1 MSERGFC
8 ADSQKCQLLCVHV
21 PAGHDQF
28 YRDYTSQEELYTTTL
43 FPGTLLSTSMLC
55 VPLSPSSP
63 RRCAGAWRAIL
74 YLILYSTAAADT
86 YCYVNFGSTL
96 NPSMLMLVGETNS
109 SEASSFLSAL
119 ISAEVLFSSVGWIL
133 LLALIQILIVIFR
146 QATHQAIR
154 FLVTVLELA
163 SVKKRLMA
171 IPRMTAAMP
180 ASFGILCLII
190 LITSMLHLLAQQGGL
205 P

>member
-28 YRDYTSQEELYTTTL
+28 YRDYTCQ
-43 FPGTLLSTSMLC
+43 GTLYDNLFLELF
-55 VPLSPSSP
+55 VDLYVV
-63 RRCAGAWRAIL
+63 CAVVAIFPKKVRWGLRAVL

-133 LLALIQILIVIFR
+133 LLALIQILIAIFR
-146 QATHQAIR
+146 KQLIKLYVFIVHRTGVGICQ
-154 FLVTVLELA
+154 E
-163 SVKKRLMA
+163 
-171 IPRMTAAMP
+171 TADGYPPHDCSHACQLRNPMP
-180 ASFGILCLII
+180 HHLHHR
-190 LITSMLHLLAQQGGL
+190 MLHLLAQQDGL

>member
-1 MSERGFC
+1 MG
-8 ADSQKCQLLCVHV
+8 L
-21 PAGHDQF
+21 
-28 YRDYTSQEELYTTTL
+28 
-43 FPGTLLSTSMLC
+43 
-55 VPLSPSSP
+55 
-63 RRCAGAWRAIL
+63 RAVL

-133 LLALIQILIVIFR
+133 LLALIQILIAIFR
-146 QATHQAIR
+146 KQLIKLYV
-154 FLVTVLELA
+154 FIITVLELA

-171 IPRMTAAMP
+171 IPA
-180 ASFGILCLII
+180 
-190 LITSMLHLLAQQGGL
+190 
-205 P
+205 